1 MRELLA
7 AALVIVA
14 IGVAAT
20 IGAGM
25 IDKTENVTLTIAPN
39 STLVGDVA
47 DDSGEM
53 LITMTSLMPLAV
65 LALIGGVALFYV
77 VGYLRQGGI

>member
-1 MRELLA
+1 MRELLT

-25 IDKTENVTLTIAPN
+25 IDKTENVTLTIAPG
-39 STLVGDVA
+39 STLVSDVA